1 VHITTIFRLFEKYK
15 KEISLKF
22 LVITGAPAVSIGV
35 SKNGEPI
42 WSEGFGFADV
52 ESGAKCSGQSVMRIA
67 SISKPITA
75 AIAAHQIEQ
84 GKLDLD
90 KSIHVRI
97 RLIFPNSYLMLRS
110 LLQII
115 SFLGLFVRR

>member
-1 VHITTIFRLFEKYK
+1 MHITTIFRLFEKYK